1 MRKINL
7 SNDSKRDAEVA
18 YGTSFHRPSP
28 VYKTADS
35 KRGQSERRVKAT
47 MSTTDAALLAQ
58 YDAGLADALIA
69 GDPEVDMERFGLKV
83 EGVKKVFITPGQK
96 VAYGV
101 TLNEHVFLPDGTE
114 KEVRPEQNTTANIST
129 DGIPIRWTGKLI
141 PREKAMRM
149 FMFKKSYQIQHVNG
163 LTYDFLFD
171 MAKKLAEAD
180 SMMLVGGGAKG
191 VEPLVMANGGTPYRA
206 FLEGRV
212 DGDKYALILRLTN
225 MELKSVESNRTAIIK
240 MYNVYH

>member
-18 YGTSFHRPSP
+18 FGTSFRRPSP
-28 VYKTADS
+28 VYKTADG

-47 MSTTDAALLAQ
+47 MNTTDAALLAQ

-83 EGVKKVFITPGQK
+83 EGVKKVFVTPGQK

-101 TLNEHVFLPDGTE
+101 TLNEHVYLPDGTE
-114 KEVRPEQNTTANIST
+114 KEVRPEQTTTANIAT

-149 FMFKKSYQIQHVNG
+149 FMFKKSYQVQHVNG

-180 SMMLVGGGAKG
+180 SMMLVGGGPKG

-225 MELKSVESNRTAIIK
+225 MELKSLNAE
-240 MYNVYH
+240 

>member
-1 MRKINL
+1 MRKISL

-28 VYKTADS
+28 VYKTADG

-101 TLNEHVFLPDGTE
+101 TLNEHVYLPDGTE
-114 KEVRPEQNTTANIST
+114 KEVRPEQTTTANIAT

-141 PREKAMRM
+141 PRDKAMRM

-180 SMMLVGGGAKG
+180 SMMLVGGGPKG

-225 MELKSVESNRTAIIK
+225 MELKSLNAE
-240 MYNVYH
+240 

>member
-1 MRKINL
+1 MRKISL

-28 VYKTADS
+28 VYKTADG

-101 TLNEHVFLPDGTE
+101 TLNEHVYLPDGTE
-114 KEVRPEQNTTANIST
+114 KEVRPEQTTTANIAT

-180 SMMLVGGGAKG
+180 SMMLVGGGPKG
-191 VEPLVMANGGTPYRA
+191 IDPLVMANGGTPYRA

-225 MELKSVESNRTAIIK
+225 MELKSLNAE
-240 MYNVYH
+240 

>member
-18 YGTSFHRPSP
+18 FGTSFHRSSP
-28 VYKTADS
+28 MYKTADG

-47 MSTTDAALLAQ
+47 MGTIDEALVTQ
-58 YDAGLADALIA
+58 YGEGLADALIA

-83 EGVKKVFITPGQK
+83 EGVKKVFVTPGQK

-101 TLNEHVFLPDGTE
+101 TLNEHVYLPDGTE
-114 KEVRPEQNTTANIST
+114 KEVRPEQTTTANIAT

-141 PREKAMRM
+141 PRDKAMRM
-149 FMFKKSYQIQHVNG
+149 FMFKKSYQVQHVNG
-163 LTYDFLFD
+163 LTYDFLYD
-171 MAKKLAEAD
+171 MAKKLADANAV
-180 SMMLVGGGAKG
+180 MLVGGGPKG
-191 VEPLVMANGGTPYRA
+191 VAPLVMANGGTPYRA

-225 MELKSVESNRTAIIK
+225 MELKSIEG
-240 MYNVYH
+240 

>member
-28 VYKTADS
+28 VYKTADG

-47 MSTTDAALLAQ
+47 MGTTDEALLAQ
-58 YDAGLADALIA
+58 YGEGLADALIA
-69 GDPEVDMERFGLKV
+69 GDPEIDLERFGLKV
-83 EGVKKVFITPGQK
+83 EGVKKVYITPGQK

-101 TLNEHVFLPDGTE
+101 TLNEHVYLPDGTE

-180 SMMLVGGGAKG
+180 SMMLVGGGQKG
-191 VEPLVMANGGTPYRA
+191 IDPLVMANGGTPYRA

-225 MELKSVESNRTAIIK
+225 MELKS
-240 MYNVYH
+240 MG

>member
-28 VYKTADS
+28 VYKTADG

-101 TLNEHVFLPDGTE
+101 TLNEHVYLPDGTE
-114 KEVRPEQNTTANIST
+114 KEVRPEQTTTANIAT

-163 LTYDFLFD
+163 LTYEFLFD

-180 SMMLVGGGAKG
+180 SMMLVGGDPKG

-225 MELKSVESNRTAIIK
+225 MELKSIE
-240 MYNVYH
+240 

>member
-1 MRKINL
+1 MRKIIL

-28 VYKTADS
+28 VYKTADG

-101 TLNEHVFLPDGTE
+101 TLNEHVYLPDGTE
-114 KEVRPEQNTTANIST
+114 KEVRPEQTTTANIAT

-149 FMFKKSYQIQHVNG
+149 FMFKKSYQVQHVNG

-180 SMMLVGGGAKG
+180 SMMLVGGGQKG
-191 VEPLVMANGGTPYRA
+191 IDPLVMANGGTPYRA

-225 MELKSVESNRTAIIK
+225 MELKSVEN
-240 MYNVYH
+240 

>member
-28 VYKTADS
+28 VYKTADG

-47 MSTTDAALLAQ
+47 MGTTDEALLAQ
-58 YDAGLADALIA
+58 YGEGLADALIA

-83 EGVKKVFITPGQK
+83 EGVKKVYVVTPPKRPNDQSPNLPK

-101 TLNEHVFLPDGTE
+101 TLNEHVYLPDGTE
-114 KEVRPEQNTTANIST
+114 KEVRPEQTTTANIAT

-180 SMMLVGGGAKG
+180 SMMLVGGGQKG
-191 VEPLVMANGGTPYRA
+191 IDPLVMANGGTPYRA

-212 DGDKYALILRLTN
+212 DGDKYALLLRLTN
-225 MELKSVESNRTAIIK
+225 MELKGL
-240 MYNVYH
+240 

>member
-18 YGTSFHRPSP
+18 YGTCFHRQSP
-28 VYKTADS
+28 VYKTADG

-47 MSTTDAALLAQ
+47 MGTTDESLLAQ
-58 YDAGLADALIA
+58 YGEGLADALIA

-83 EGVKKVFITPGQK
+83 EGVKKVYITPGQK

-101 TLNEHVFLPDGTE
+101 TLNEHVYLPDGTE
-114 KEVRPEQNTTANIST
+114 KEVRPEQTTTANIAT

-180 SMMLVGGGAKG
+180 SMMLVGGGQKG
-191 VEPLVMANGGTPYRA
+191 TDPIVMANGGTPYRA
-206 FLEGRV
+206 FLEGRI
-212 DGDKYALILRLTN
+212 DGDRYALILRLTN
-225 MELKSVESNRTAIIK
+225 MELKSI
-240 MYNVYH
+240 

>member
-28 VYKTADS
+28 VYKTADG

-101 TLNEHVFLPDGTE
+101 TLNEHVYLPDGTE
-114 KEVRPEQNTTANIST
+114 KEVRPEQTTTANIAT

-180 SMMLVGGGAKG
+180 SMMLVGGGSKG

-225 MELKSVESNRTAIIK
+225 MELKSINP
-240 MYNVYH
+240 

>member
-1 MRKINL
+1 MRKISL

-28 VYKTADS
+28 VYKTADG

-101 TLNEHVFLPDGTE
+101 TLNEHVYLPDGTE
-114 KEVRPEQNTTANIST
+114 KEVRPEQTTTANIAT

-141 PREKAMRM
+141 PRDKAMRM
-149 FMFKKSYQIQHVNG
+149 FMFKKSYQVQHVNG

-180 SMMLVGGGAKG
+180 SMMLVGGGPKG

-225 MELKSVESNRTAIIK
+225 MELKSLNAE
-240 MYNVYH
+240 

>member
-28 VYKTADS
+28 VYKTADG

-101 TLNEHVFLPDGTE
+101 TLNEHVYLPDGTE
-114 KEVRPEQNTTANIST
+114 KEVRPESTTSANIAT

-149 FMFKKSYQIQHVNG
+149 FMFKKSYQVQHVNG

-180 SMMLVGGGAKG
+180 SMMLVGGGPKG

-225 MELKSVESNRTAIIK
+225 MELKSLNS
-240 MYNVYH
+240 